1 MELRNNEIRS
11 LRNYHRCYLYSD
23 CFDGTTDTIKYL
35 FIVTI
40 GLIAWAVLAE
50 MRRKNR
56 LRQQQIN
63 RLQEQVA
70 EHDRKIEMLQEQQG
84 QNAEEMKVA

>member
-1 MELRNNEIRS
+1 MKYVVFVITIGVICIPIVLMG
-11 LRNYHRCYLYSD
+11 LMT
-23 CFDGTTDTIKYL
+23 GTIKYL

-40 GLIAWAVLAE
+40 GFIAWAVLAE

-70 EHDRKIEMLQEQQG
+70 EQDRKIEMLQEQQG
-84 QNAEEMKVA
+84 QNTEEIPNRLVGS

>member
-1 MELRNNEIRS
+1 MKDVVFVITIGVICIPIVLMG
-11 LRNYHRCYLYSD
+11 LMT
-23 CFDGTTDTIKYL
+23 GTIKYL
-35 FIVTI
+35 LIVTI
-40 GLIAWAVLAE
+40 GFIAWAVLAE

-70 EHDRKIEMLQEQQG
+70 EQDRKIEMLQEQQG
-84 QNAEEMKVA
+84 QNTEEIPNRLVGS